1 MTRLEK
7 SSQTLLMSLAHSMQS
22 RPFSTKLSPKRT
34 LTLQASQ
41 SDEPRIGGMMH
52 GSMVLQMRAPPS
64 TQSRMAALGRR
75 LRSETLTAEGG
86 HPTTSLHHHDS
97 VRLVTIFRDGN
108 QLGPIST
115 KRESARSGCMRLRP
129 GKVASTMQMDDVSCG
144 PRTVRNHA
152 SVNAVPDGSDGRP
165 CQLPS
170 SGFAIVFCE
179 SFRVS
184 IRADSVMES
193 ELMRISSSSWLS

>member
-115 KRESARSGCMRLRP
+115 KRESARSGCVRLRP
-129 GKVASTMQMDDVSCG
+129 GKVASHD
-144 PRTVRNHA
+144 A
-152 SVNAVPDGSDGRP
+152 DGRCFMRP
-165 CQLPS
+165 ANVSRSRERECCARWLRWS
-170 SGFAIVFCE
+170 SMPATVIGVCN
-179 SFRVS
+179 R
-184 IRADSVMES
+184 
-193 ELMRISSSSWLS
+193 LL